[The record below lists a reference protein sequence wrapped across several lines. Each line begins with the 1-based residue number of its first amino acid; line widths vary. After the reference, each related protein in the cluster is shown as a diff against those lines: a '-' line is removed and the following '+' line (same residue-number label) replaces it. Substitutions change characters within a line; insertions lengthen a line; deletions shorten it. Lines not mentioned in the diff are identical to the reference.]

1 MSGHSHAASHDH
13 GHAQQGHTMELDTR
27 LLMRWFVGILLF
39 VVGLVLLVSIYFIS
53 VTSRMR
59 AERIET
65 TASST
70 QANATKAAADAVLG
84 VAGNPPKYSWV
95 DAKDGTIQIP
105 IQDAMKK
112 YVAGHSGK

>member
-1 MSGHSHAASHDH
+1 
-13 GHAQQGHTMELDTR
+13 MELDTG

-39 VVGLVLLVSIYFIS
+39 VVGLVLIVSIYFVS

-65 TASST
+65 TTSST
-70 QANATKAAADAVLG
+70 QANATKAAADAALG
-84 VAGNPPKYSWV
+84 LGGNPVRYSWS
-95 DAKDGTIQIP
+95 DPKAGTVQIP

-112 YVAGHSGK
+112 VVAERGGK